1 MLPGVSTRVLVVK
14 EPIPPTIEPYTG
26 PPFASGPWHARHF
39 ASYTALPSATP
50 PRPGGSPLP
59 LLVRMSMSQGAMSVS
74 AIGRPNFASVVA
86 GDRDDVATTQALVIA
101 ATMTTTASGLDDR
114 IGHLPVRAHRPGEDR
129 IVMLDEAGQCPR
141 PADLLNRRLHVA
153 GRVDGAALDLGGRAV
168 PRPRQPEL
176 RQALL
181 EHRLGQVSLSPV
193 PAAVHRHIDGPD
205 LAAAGPRESND
216 LVRPGP
222 RQSHPAGGPSDD
234 GFRLHHEAELSPLAL
249 RHRIRVTRRLDPEV
263 PRRIADLDATQPL
276 HRDVAF
282 PPRDER
288 A

>member
-59 LLVRMSMSQGAMSVS
+59 VLVRMSMSQGAMSAS
-74 AIGRPNFASVVA
+74 AMGRPNFASGVA
-86 GDRDDVATTQALVIA
+86 GDRDCVARAQAVVIVA
-101 ATMTTTASGLDDR
+101 IAITTASGLDDR
-114 IGHLPVRAHRPGEDR
+114 IGHLPVRAHRPREDR
-129 IVMLDEAGQCPR
+129 VVMLDEAGQRPR
-141 PADLLNRRLHVA
+141 LADLLNRRLHVA
-153 GRVDGAALDLGGRAV
+153 GRVDGTALDLGGRAV

-176 RQALL
+176 RQALV
-181 EHRLGQVSLSPV
+181 EHGLGQLGLAPV
-193 PAAVHRHIDGPD
+193 LTAVHRHVDAPD
-205 LAAAGPRESND
+205 LSATGPGESND

-222 RQSHPAGGPSDD
+222 RQSHPTGGSSDD
-234 GFRLHHEAELSPLAL
+234 GFRLHHEAELPPLAV
-249 RHRIRVTRRLDPEV
+249 RHRIRVTRSLAAEV
-263 PRRIADLDATQPL
+263 PRLIADLDATQPL
-276 HRDVAF
+276 HRHVAF